1 MRKSTKW
8 MLAGAS
14 AGAAAAAT
22 AAYGLI
28 ARPWHLRWGA
38 TREELTAPMPFDGLI
53 PDANYFATRAITI
66 EATPD
71 LVWPFVIDLSVL
83 PAGTI
88 IRRAEEKQSVVFA
101 PPEVEAEATW
111 VVVLEPRGNATRLV
125 SRNRARFPGRL
136 RAVMRYLLVD
146 PGQFLFERDW
156 MLNVKARAEERA
168 EVGES
173 KSAAAASCPGGDTPE
188 SQRQLDAAAYQ
199 SGGSPPPHRLATAL
213 LEDEVQVSELVP

>member
-8 MLAGAS
+8 MLAGVS
-14 AGAAAAAT
+14 AGAAAAAA

-66 EATPD
+66 EATPEQ
-71 LVWPFVIDLSVL
+71 VWPIVTDLRAM

-88 IRRAEEKQSVVFA
+88 IRRAEEKRCVVFA

-136 RAVMRYLLVD
+136 SGMMRYLLVD
-146 PGQFLFERDW
+146 PGQFVFERNW
-156 MLNVKARAEERA
+156 MLNVKAQAEGQKLKIEN
-168 EVGES
+168 
-173 KSAAAASCPGGDTPE
+173 
-188 SQRQLDAAAYQ
+188 
-199 SGGSPPPHRLATAL
+199 
-213 LEDEVQVSELVP
+213 